1 MPYAEGLLGAHL
13 RFIVHIFIRALVIE
27 ESVLQAPRALHR
39 RQQDVRHLLHPRRIV
54 PLAGGAPVDVGL
66 LEVRLLAEVGG
77 PVLAADAAPQDLLV
91 LEAARFPRRGEN
103 VPNRLG
109 ESLRV
114 MLRMICEEVFQRC
127 RV

>member
-1 MPYAEGLLGAHL
+1 M
-13 RFIVHIFIRALVIE
+13 
-27 ESVLQAPRALHR
+27 
-39 RQQDVRHLLHPRRIV
+39 

-66 LEVRLLAEVGG
+66 PEVRLLAEFGG
-77 PVLAADAAPQDLLV
+77 PVLAADASPQDLLV

-127 RV
+127 HVSLDAIELAESLKVKTVCLPIRSVSLIRVRRRYTCKIYENM